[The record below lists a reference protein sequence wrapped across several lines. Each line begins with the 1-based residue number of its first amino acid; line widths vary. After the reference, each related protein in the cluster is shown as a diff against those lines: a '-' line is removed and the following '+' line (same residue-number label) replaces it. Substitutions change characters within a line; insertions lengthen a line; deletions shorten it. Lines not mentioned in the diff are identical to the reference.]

1 MSVLSAILALVV
13 LVLRV
18 MLPGLLL
25 STPVVGTSGPDAD
38 LFPRTGRA
46 LFAGVV
52 ANLLIPVAL
61 VAGRW
66 TVLYDW
72 VWWLIVV
79 ASAVRWHVHRR
90 ELVPA
95 DLRLWLAPAL
105 LVLAAAALV
114 LLLPARS
121 EWRMGGWDPGFYQ
134 NNAVRIA
141 ADGRLDGPHL
151 PLYVEAARPDS
162 PLASLARTQYG
173 GTYRALADSL
183 PLAPDGSIPLYF
195 FHLTPIAGAA
205 LHRLGGDAFLDR
217 LNGFFAF
224 GALFAFAALLSSLG
238 LRGYRRALPLFF
250 MAISPLWWYQRNIPT
265 SEMLYLFLL
274 LGGAA
279 DWLDSRD
286 ARRPPWG
293 AWAACFLLV
302 VNHLNA
308 AVLVGALVALATL
321 LEATSSDAP
330 LPRRSRLL
338 RSGVA
343 LAALALGGLWDAVFA
358 HATIAKLAAEGPVVA
373 TLLRYFLY
381 VAAAALLSALL
392 PPLPR
397 PLRRAAG
404 WLGRAAALFAAVLVP
419 AIALASLSGPA
430 RDWFYAVYER
440 WYPLGQMLWWLM
452 RISPFFGVPALV
464 LAGAGFA
471 VLAFGRDPARR
482 RTALLLLVL
491 GAGFLAILYNPGI
504 KKLFPWALRRFHAV
518 ALPAVA
524 LGQSIPIAWALDAS
538 CRKPKRTPFA
548 RDAAT
553 VLLAAF
559 ICVVLLTLPVTRAA
573 ARAGDYRGLVGV
585 LETLRSAIQPGDVVI
600 TDNPA
605 WMAPLILA
613 EDIPAVNG
621 ERFMDGDDGTLWR
634 TPDPAARA
642 DLLTALR
649 FWASVSHTRLLWLTT
664 TTDGLTVYPEP
675 PPVDPAPILSLDYPA
690 PTVAHGQRQKFY
702 ETTTLPIPLRLHA
715 TLPLSPES
723 P

>member
-18 MLPGLLL
+18 MLLGLLL
-25 STPVVGTSGPDAD
+25 SPPVTAPRAPRAD
-38 LFPRTGRA
+38 LLPRTGRA
-46 LFAGVV
+46 LFAGVA
-52 ANLLIPVAL
+52 ANLLIPVAFL
-61 VAGRW
+61 CGRW
-66 TVLYDW
+66 TALFDW
-72 VWWLIVV
+72 GWWLVIVV
-79 ASAVRWHVHRR
+79 NAARWRVQRR

-95 DLRLWLAPAL
+95 DLRLWLAPTL

-114 LLLPARS
+114 LLLPVRS

-151 PLYVEAARPDS
+151 PLYVEAARRDS
-162 PLASLARTQYG
+162 PFASLARPQYG

-217 LNGFFAF
+217 LNGFLAF
-224 GALFAFAALLSSLG
+224 GALFAFASLLSSLG

-250 MAISPLWWYQRNIPT
+250 MAISPLWWYHRNIPT

-308 AVLVGALVALATL
+308 AVLVGALLALATL
-321 LEATSSDAP
+321 LEAASEPP
-330 LPRRSRLL
+330 LPRRTRLL
-338 RSGVA
+338 RTGVA

-358 HATIAKLAAEGPVVA
+358 RA
-373 TLLRYFLY
+373 TLLKLLEEGGILPVIFRFSLEI
-381 VAAAALLSALL
+381 AAAALLFSLL
-392 PPLPR
+392 TLPR
-397 PLRRAAG
+397 GLRRAAG
-404 WLGRAAALFAAVLVP
+404 WLARATGLLAAVIVS
-419 AIALASLSGPA
+419 AVALASLSGAA
-430 RDWFYAVYER
+430 RDWFYAFYGR
-440 WYPLGQMLWWLM
+440 CHPIGQMLWWLM
-452 RISPFFGVPALV
+452 RISPFFPVPALV
-464 LAGAGFA
+464 LAGTGAA
-471 VLAFGRDPARR
+471 VLALHRNPARR
-482 RTALLLLVL
+482 RTALALFVF
-491 GAGFLAILYNPGI
+491 GAACLAVLYNPGI
-504 KKLFPWALRRFHAV
+504 KKLFPWALRRFYAF

-524 LGQSIPIAWALDAS
+524 IAQAAPVIWALDAS

-548 RDAAT
+548 RNAAT
-553 VLLAAF
+553 VLLVTA
-559 ICVVLLTLPVTRAA
+559 IGVVLLTLPVTRAA
-573 ARAGDYRGLVGV
+573 ARVGDYRGLVGV

-621 ERFMDGDDGTLWR
+621 ERLMDGDDGTLWR
-634 TPDPAARA
+634 TPDPAVRA

-649 FWASVSHTRLLWLTT
+649 FRAGVSHTRLLWLTT
-664 TTDGLTVYPEP
+664 TTDGLTVYPDP
-675 PPVDPAPILSLDYPA
+675 PPVEPDPILSLDFPA
-690 PTVAHGQRQKFY
+690 TTVAQGQRNKY
-702 ETTTLPIPLRLHA
+702 YDTTTRTIPLRLYA

>member
-1 MSVLSAILALVV
+1 MSVLSAILALIL

-18 MLPGLLL
+18 MLPGMLATSTRRDLL
-25 STPVVGTSGPDAD
+25 V
-38 LFPRTGRA
+38 RTGRA
-46 LFAGVV
+46 LFIGVV
-52 ANLLIPVAL
+52 LNLLLAVAAL
-61 VAGRW
+61 SAGRW
-66 TVLYDW
+66 SRGIDW
-72 VWWLIVV
+72 GVWGLFV
-79 ASAVRWHVHRR
+79 AGGLLVHARRGTLSAILRAGVR
-90 ELVPA
+90 
-95 DLRLWLAPAL
+95 PAL

-173 GTYRALADSL
+173 GTYHALADSL

-195 FHLTPIAGAA
+195 FHLTPIAGAG

-217 LNGFFAF
+217 LNGFLAF

-302 VNHLNA
+302 LNHLNA

-381 VAAAALLSALL
+381 VAAAALLSAL
-392 PPLPR
+392 
-397 PLRRAAG
+397 RA
-404 WLGRAAALFAAVLVP
+404 R
-419 AIALASLSGPA
+419 
-430 RDWFYAVYER
+430 
-440 WYPLGQMLWWLM
+440 
-452 RISPFFGVPALV
+452 
-464 LAGAGFA
+464 
-471 VLAFGRDPARR
+471 
-482 RTALLLLVL
+482 
-491 GAGFLAILYNPGI
+491 
-504 KKLFPWALRRFHAV
+504 
-518 ALPAVA
+518 
-524 LGQSIPIAWALDAS
+524 
-538 CRKPKRTPFA
+538 
-548 RDAAT
+548 
-553 VLLAAF
+553 
-559 ICVVLLTLPVTRAA
+559 
-573 ARAGDYRGLVGV
+573 
-585 LETLRSAIQPGDVVI
+585 
-600 TDNPA
+600 
-605 WMAPLILA
+605 
-613 EDIPAVNG
+613 
-621 ERFMDGDDGTLWR
+621 
-634 TPDPAARA
+634 
-642 DLLTALR
+642 
-649 FWASVSHTRLLWLTT
+649 
-664 TTDGLTVYPEP
+664 
-675 PPVDPAPILSLDYPA
+675 
-690 PTVAHGQRQKFY
+690 
-702 ETTTLPIPLRLHA
+702 
-715 TLPLSPES
+715 
-723 P
+723 